1 MLPEYVSEFVISAQS
16 HLLVRKDDINV
27 DGDNSKYANVG
38 NWEFRKT
45 AQKEKWGG
53 GGGIVNQIKAASYGF
68 FQFNSSHN
76 FFVVIFANDSKTTQS
91 RKDNFQCQS
100 MLDSFLAL

>member
-38 NWEFRKT
+38 N
-45 AQKEKWGG
+45 
-53 GGGIVNQIKAASYGF
+53 
-68 FQFNSSHN
+68 
-76 FFVVIFANDSKTTQS
+76 
-91 RKDNFQCQS
+91 
-100 MLDSFLAL
+100 

>member
-1 MLPEYVSEFVISAQS
+1 METIQNMQMLEIENFGRRHRRRS
-16 HLLVRKDDINV
+16 
-27 DGDNSKYANVG
+27 G
-38 NWEFRKT
+38 
-45 AQKEKWGG
+45 GG